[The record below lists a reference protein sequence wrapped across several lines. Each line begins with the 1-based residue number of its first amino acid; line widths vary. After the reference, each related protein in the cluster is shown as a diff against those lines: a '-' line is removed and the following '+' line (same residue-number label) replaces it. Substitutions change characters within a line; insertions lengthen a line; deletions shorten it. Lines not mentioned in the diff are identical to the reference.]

1 MDGQNMNNELMNSE
15 LANADLMD
23 ALTDAANNLFWDFQ
37 DLTEI
42 DETIEALDPLGTGDD
57 LVGVNLKEVKD
68 RAWNAFMAASA
79 VLKKHR
85 ENKS

>member
-1 MDGQNMNNELMNSE
+1 MNNELMNSE
-15 LANADLMD
+15 LANAELMD

-37 DLTEI
+37 DFTEI
-42 DETIEALDPLGTGDD
+42 EDTIEATGDD
-57 LVGVNLKEVKD
+57 LAGVNLKEVKD

>member
-42 DETIEALDPLGTGDD
+42 EEIIEATGDD
-57 LVGVNLKEVKD
+57 FAGVNLKEVKD
-68 RAWNAFMAASA
+68 RAWNAFMAACA